1 MTGMILDAVLML
13 LLVAALG
20 YGVRL
25 EKKLTQLR
33 AGQLAFAGAVTELN
47 AACGRAEN
55 ALSSLRAS
63 GEEADLLHDRILKAR
78 ALKTDLEQLI
88 ARGGKNPSVS
98 PRSLSSGRAELG
110 PGGSETPPHASH
122 GEETRRTVSSP
133 SRLRDG
139 EGDRE
144 AVEGLLSQHRPQPP
158 APDPDDR
165 AFRMAA
171 LAERIQGMAAPA
183 QAAAGAGNV
192 QAILHA
198 LTANQAAKQSL
209 NRAKASLD
217 DDLFAA

>member
-1 MTGMILDAVLML
+1 MTGIILDAVLML

-25 EKKLTQLR
+25 EKKLGQLR

-47 AACGRAEN
+47 AACTRAEN

-78 ALKTDLEQLI
+78 TLKGELEALV
-88 ARGGKNPSVS
+88 ARGQRTAPLPPLHGVDD
-98 PRSLSSGRAELG
+98 G
-110 PGGSETPPHASH
+110 PHASR
-122 GEETRRTVSSP
+122 GGRSERSEDLGGAVSHVAPAASIP
-133 SRLRDG
+133 AR
-139 EGDRE
+139 
-144 AVEGLLSQHRPQPP
+144 AAPQPALP
-158 APDPDDR
+158 LRGRESPVPNPDDR

-171 LAERIQGMAAPA
+171 LAERIQGLRAPA
-183 QAAAGAGNV
+183 TPAAAGAGNV

-198 LTANQAAKQSL
+198 LTANQSAKQNL
-209 NRAKASLD
+209 NRSRPTTAD

>member
-47 AACGRAEN
+47 AACARAES
-55 ALSSLRAS
+55 ALGSLRAS
-63 GEEADLLHDRILKAR
+63 GEEADLLHDRIIKAR
-78 ALKTDLEQLI
+78 TLKTELEQLI
-88 ARGGKNPSVS
+88 ARGVRGALPQGEVRPARVEEPRFEAPSAAPV
-98 PRSLSSGRAELG
+98 PE
-110 PGGSETPPHASH
+110 
-122 GEETRRTVSSP
+122 
-133 SRLRDG
+133 
-139 EGDRE
+139 
-144 AVEGLLSQHRPQPP
+144 RPAPVAAA

-171 LAERIQGMAAPA
+171 LAERIHGMAAPVP
-183 QAAAGAGNV
+183 AAAGAGNV

-198 LTANQAAKQSL
+198 LTANQAAKQTL
-209 NRAKASLD
+209 NRARVNLASD

>member
-25 EKKLTQLR
+25 EKKLSQLR

-55 ALSSLRAS
+55 ALGSLRAS

-78 ALKTDLEQLI
+78 QLKTDLEQLI
-88 ARGGKNPSVS
+88 ARGARNAP
-98 PRSLSSGRAELG
+98 L
-110 PGGSETPPHASH
+110 PPPA
-122 GEETRRTVSSP
+122 
-133 SRLRDG
+133 G
-139 EGDRE
+139 EGGRSEAESGWGRQGEPDSDR
-144 AVEGLLSQHRPQPP
+144 ARVAGSPP
-158 APDPDDR
+158 PGRSAAPVTVPGTQNVAAAPALTPDPEDR

-171 LAERIQGMAAPA
+171 LAERIHGMAAPA
-183 QAAAGAGNV
+183 KAAAGAGNV

-198 LTANQAAKQSL
+198 LTANQSAKQSL
-209 NRAKASLD
+209 NRARVSLSTD

>member
-47 AACGRAEN
+47 AACGRAES
-55 ALSSLRAS
+55 ALGSLRAS
-63 GEEADLLHDRILKAR
+63 GEEADLLHDRIIKAR
-78 ALKTDLEQLI
+78 ALKTDLEQLMSR
-88 ARGGKNPSVS
+88 AGKNPSVS
-98 PRSLSSGRAELG
+98 PLRSE
-110 PGGSETPPHASH
+110 PPPHASH
-122 GEETRRTVSSP
+122 GEETRQPVSSLP
-133 SRLRDG
+133 RSGGEVARGSRP
-139 EGDRE
+139 ET
-144 AVEGLLSQHRPQPP
+144 EGLLTRTPT
-158 APDPDDR
+158 DPDDR

-171 LAERIQGMAAPA
+171 LAERIQGMAAPVP
-183 QAAAGAGNV
+183 AAAGAGNV

-209 NRAKASLD
+209 NRARVNLASD

>member
-47 AACGRAEN
+47 AACTRAEN

-63 GEEADLLHDRILKAR
+63 GEEADLLHDRIIKAR
-78 ALKTDLEQLI
+78 ALKIDLEQLM
-88 ARGGKNPSVS
+88 ARN
-98 PRSLSSGRAELG
+98 GR
-110 PGGSETPPHASH
+110 TI
-122 GEETRRTVSSP
+122 SP
-133 SRLRDG
+133 SPAG
-139 EGDRE
+139 EGGRSEAETGWGRQGEPSTDRVR
-144 AVEGLLSQHRPQPP
+144 AAPARPAPQPA
-158 APDPDDR
+158 APIAADPDDR

-171 LAERIQGMAAPA
+171 LAERIHGIAAPA
-183 QAAAGAGNV
+183 PAAAGAGNV

-209 NRAKASLD
+209 NRARVNLATD